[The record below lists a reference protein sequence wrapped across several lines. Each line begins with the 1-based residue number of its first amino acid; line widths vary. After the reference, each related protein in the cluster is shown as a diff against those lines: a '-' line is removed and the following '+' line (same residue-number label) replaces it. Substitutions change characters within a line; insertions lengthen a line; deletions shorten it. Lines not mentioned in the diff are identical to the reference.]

1 MKFLLCRI
9 AIGSIPDNK
18 IFIVFAEHESVKNS
32 SLLHC
37 LLALL
42 SIQEYE
48 GVWVKISASFNL
60 FCQIWF
66 PLLSTRNLSSWIQ
79 LQYVNERRHWNFLP
93 HSRLYPRK
101 IDRFFLLHRKDSEF
115 VWKWYVDWTKKKIL
129 KISALLNWKLMAMAW
144 SVFYMKMS
152 YIKGLWSMVPWF
164 YKSTSTYIHKI
175 FQTP

>member
-1 MKFLLCRI
+1 M
-9 AIGSIPDNK
+9 
-18 IFIVFAEHESVKNS
+18 FAEHESVKNS

-79 LQYVNERRHWNFLP
+79 LQYVVGKWTETLKLFT
-93 HSRLYPRK
+93 SFK
-101 IDRFFLLHRKDSEF
+101 I
-115 VWKWYVDWTKKKIL
+115 IL
-129 KISALLNWKLMAMAW
+129 
-144 SVFYMKMS
+144 
-152 YIKGLWSMVPWF
+152 G
-164 YKSTSTYIHKI
+164 KSTDFVYFIEKI
-175 FQTP
+175 VNSFENDMLIGQRKKSRKSLHYLTEN

>member
-1 MKFLLCRI
+1 MFFVKSFSLGNIYFAKVISDNRCLKFLLCRI

-42 SIQEYE
+42 SIQECG

-79 LQYVNERRHWNFLP
+79 LVQYVVGKWTETLKLFT
-93 HSRLYPRK
+93 SFK
-101 IDRFFLLHRKDSEF
+101 IALLIAFFL
-115 VWKWYVDWTKKKIL
+115 YVYENLRHFPMHIFWEKI
-129 KISALLNWKLMAMAW
+129 AY
-144 SVFYMKMS
+144 F
-152 YIKGLWSMVPWF
+152 
-164 YKSTSTYIHKI
+164 
-175 FQTP
+175 

>member
-79 LQYVNERRHWNFLP
+79 LQYVVGKWTETLKLFT
-93 HSRLYPRK
+93 SFK
-101 IDRFFLLHRKDSEF
+101 I
-115 VWKWYVDWTKKKIL
+115 IL
-129 KISALLNWKLMAMAW
+129 
-144 SVFYMKMS
+144 
-152 YIKGLWSMVPWF
+152 G
-164 YKSTSTYIHKI
+164 KSTDFVYFIEKI
-175 FQTP
+175 VNSFENDMLIGQRKKSWKSLHYLTEN